1 MRFIHELIESISEIQ
16 HDLVVSLGEEF
27 PVMYTFVFFLAY

>member
-1 MRFIHELIESISEIQ
+1 MSFTHKLIESISEIQ

-27 PVMYTFVFFLAY
+27 PVMYTFVFFLTY